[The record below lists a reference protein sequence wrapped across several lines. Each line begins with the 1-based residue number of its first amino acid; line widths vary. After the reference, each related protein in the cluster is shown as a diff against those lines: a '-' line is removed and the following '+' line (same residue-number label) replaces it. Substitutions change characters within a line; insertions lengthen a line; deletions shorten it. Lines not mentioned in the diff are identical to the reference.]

1 MSTSPDKPSAEP
13 LASVHSLS
21 ARRRRRVNLTQWPI
35 TVVLLGV
42 ALSLGVVAFGSFRRG
57 SIMLSAFVTLA
68 LFLRLLLPDAEAGWL
83 VIRSKRIDVVV
94 LAALAIGLTVMSFW
108 VPNPA

>member
-1 MSTSPDKPSAEP
+1 MSADSDEP
-13 LASVHSLS
+13 LASVHSIAS
-21 ARRRRRVNLTQWPI
+21 RRRHRLNLSQWPI

-42 ALSLGVVAFGSFRRG
+42 GLSLVVVAFVSFRRG

-83 VIRSKRIDVVV
+83 VVRSKRIDVIT
-94 LAALAIGLTVMSFW
+94 LAVLAIGLTMMSFW
-108 VPNPA
+108 VPNPS